1 MRADLLGKGTA
12 DAGVM
17 GGNMLFL
24 GQPPLETS
32 SPCSRVSLQ
41 LTHPVT
47 LRKLPVSLHLC
58 FAGWKAGLIILSTLF
73 IKERKLTDKPSHY
86 IPVELGLES

>member
-1 MRADLLGKGTA
+1 MPSQDFSGHWGNEILSALRADLLGKGTA
-12 DAGVM
+12 DAGVL
-17 GGNMLFL
+17 GGNMLSL
-24 GQPPLETS
+24 VQPPLETS

-58 FAGWKAGLIILSTLF
+58 FALAG
-73 IKERKLTDKPSHY
+73 KQ
-86 IPVELGLES
+86 G